1 VLFIVRSDV
10 TTAVLDHQMEYNQQL
25 ADGLSDL
32 MDLQDLV
39 TWGELVHN
47 QVSRDIQSQVKSEV
61 KDYSKSSC
69 ELGLSGLQRELP
81 LSASSHR
88 QPADIRVQGE
98 WVTLLGSEFPTSPA
112 PITSPGPIVPVV
124 SPGSVFS
131 RHGSAC
137 ESLPPSPTSTEENFS
152 DSALPS
158 PMETKMPVDDLL
170 WLSQCVGLSVNADA
184 ESVSP
189 LQQLKP
195 EDTAQGLNDET
206 IDVDDDDDISSDSWK
221 SSNMSS
227 PPPYT
232 PPGAHM
238 GSSPGP
244 STSHCDDKRSLSS
257 EPPLTS
263 LNDEEL
269 VTLPVR
275 ELNRRLQGVSKDIIL
290 HLKQKRRTLKNRGY
304 AQNCRTKRLQH
315 RWELEKNNEGLS
327 GELDSLRRQ
336 VVSLAQERDS
346 YRRQFEQLR
355 QRCQQSHHVIP
366 SGASA
371 YPGPE
376 SPDSQV
382 SM

>member
-1 VLFIVRSDV
+1 
-10 TTAVLDHQMEYNQQL
+10 MEYNQQL
-25 ADGLSDL
+25 ADGLSDI

-47 QVSRDIQSQVKSEV
+47 QVSRDIQTQVKSEV

-69 ELGLSGLQRELP
+69 ELGVSGAQRELTI
-81 LSASSHR
+81 STASHR
-88 QPADIRVQGE
+88 HPSEIRVQGE
-98 WVTLLGSEFPTSPA
+98 WVTLLGSEFPPSPA
-112 PITSPGPIVPVV
+112 PLTSPGPVVPVV
-124 SPGSVFS
+124 SPSSVLS

-137 ESLPPSPTSTEENFS
+137 ESLPPSPTSTEENFT

-195 EDTAQGLNDET
+195 EDTAQALVGGHET
-206 IDVDDDDDISSDSWK
+206 IDVDDDDSSDSWK
-221 SSNMSS
+221 SNSVSS

-232 PPGAHM
+232 PPGAHR
-238 GSSPGP
+238 GTPHSGNSPVP
-244 STSHCDDKRSLSS
+244 STSGACSSSQDNRPLSS

-263 LNDEEL
+263 LTDDEL

-315 RWELEKNNEGLS
+315 RWELEKNNEGLA
-327 GELDSLRRQ
+327 GELESLRRQ

-346 YRRQFEQLR
+346 YRRQYEQLR
-355 QRCQQSHHVIP
+355 QRCQQSHHAHVIP
-366 SGASA
+366 NGASA